1 MIRTNLIPVGPVRGP
16 NWSFQ
21 ALLPPG
27 SVLMEASFMY
37 LPAEFLYQSQST
49 SLCQSFVSTRSA
61 LRSPLIQRCIF
72 DPSEGKIGKVESRR
86 LCVPDALDLLHIF
99 KGGMKKF
106 PARGLRLRAQFF
118 SYFGGRPHTSN
129 GPHYPTNSCTPRNAM
144 MDPVGTRGMDNIHFP

>member
-1 MIRTNLIPVGPVRGP
+1 
-16 NWSFQ
+16 
-21 ALLPPG
+21 
-27 SVLMEASFMY
+27 MEASFMY

-49 SLCQSFVSTRSA
+49 SLCQSLVSTRSA

-118 SYFGGRPHTSN
+118 FVFWGKFCAASTLPESSDAAKWTALSNKLLHDAERHDGPCWDQGHGQHTLSMIETLTDL
-129 GPHYPTNSCTPRNAM
+129 GLTGEARK
-144 MDPVGTRGMDNIHFP
+144 VL